1 MHIFGITLI
10 LYMLKLSAGQRSAA
24 ISRGNRLSVEEVT
37 INQSETYWVKQNQ
50 KNLKSSLES
59 GQLQKFDPL
68 TDSEGILKLE
78 ERLD

>member
-1 MHIFGITLI
+1 MPIFGITLV
-10 LYMLKLSAGQRSAA
+10 LYMLKLLAGQRSAT
-24 ISRGNRLSVEEVT
+24 ISRSNRLSVEELT

-59 GQLQKFDPL
+59 GQLRKLDPL
-68 TDSEGILKLE
+68 TDSEGILRLG